1 MESEAI
7 YIVPLTNDTE
17 IENNT
22 DISKP
27 SDESVNET
35 LSNGTALASQNN
47 SIQCDV
53 NLMYDGTYSEKLI
66 IRNKQLTVPVEITN
80 NGSTD
85 KNIVCYIAEYDENG
99 VLRNTISGS
108 TVTVEAG
115 KSIATQVTKVFSSE
129 TKSVKIFVWDSESLQ
144 PITGAIILDENESD
158 YYANSATEAQEY
170 DVDYQIKG
178 KINTASDV
186 DYIKFVPKTSGEY
199 TFNCVSA
206 TNAVTTLYN
215 SNQGT

>member
-53 NLMYDGTYSEKLI
+53 NLTYDGTYSEKLI
-66 IRNKQLTVPVEITN
+66 IRKKQLTVPVEITN

-99 VLRNTISGS
+99 VLRNTISG
-108 TVTVEAG
+108 
-115 KSIATQVTKVFSSE
+115 
-129 TKSVKIFVWDSESLQ
+129 
-144 PITGAIILDENESD
+144 
-158 YYANSATEAQEY
+158 
-170 DVDYQIKG
+170 
-178 KINTASDV
+178 
-186 DYIKFVPKTSGEY
+186 
-199 TFNCVSA
+199 
-206 TNAVTTLYN
+206 
-215 SNQGT
+215 